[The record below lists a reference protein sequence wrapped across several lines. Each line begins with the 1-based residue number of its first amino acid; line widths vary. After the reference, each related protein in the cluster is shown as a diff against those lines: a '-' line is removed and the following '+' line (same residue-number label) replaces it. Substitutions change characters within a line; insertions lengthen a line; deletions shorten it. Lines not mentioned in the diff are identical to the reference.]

1 MHCDL
6 YMDCSIEKRQRT
18 CHDAWRRSDAH
29 ETVKNWHPLRYEH
42 HQIALNAAHLNAPP
56 SFMLCRVRH
65 ELSGLASD
73 NDAA

>member
-1 MHCDL
+1 MVISTWTVRLRSANEPAMTHGGDPMHMKL
-6 YMDCSIEKRQRT
+6 FRT
-18 CHDAWRRSDAH
+18 GI
-29 ETVKNWHPLRYEH
+29 PFRYEH